1 MGVYFGLLFA
11 FYIAFIIS
19 HQLEQWTSWCK
30 NIETSGIY
38 QDLELKMEVYMIYRE
53 KHFQGFF
60 LQIPEQ
66 THNEKASSDW
76 QEL

>member
-1 MGVYFGLLFA
+1 
-11 FYIAFIIS
+11 
-19 HQLEQWTSWCK
+19 
-30 NIETSGIY
+30 
-38 QDLELKMEVYMIYRE
+38 MEVYMIYRE